1 MSILATLLASALT
14 LALAP
19 ASQEAVPRP
28 VLRDGATVR
37 GEITDES
44 PEVHPPRLTG
54 IYVAP
59 GQRLERRVTLPE
71 PGPGPPGFV
80 PIAAEGGKLFWLQDR
95 ELGLG
100 EYAEFL
106 NDPPIRA
113 RTASSPAPILYPREP
128 SQPGSY
134 LLRTAEGRFEI
145 PWHYDPLTPAFSI
158 DAGDAQ
164 AYVDWL
170 NDRAVS
176 SGEPWTYALP
186 TLVELDR
193 VRRWVAGGS

>member
-1 MSILATLLASALT
+1 MRHVFALT
-14 LALAP
+14 ALLF
-19 ASQEAVPRP
+19 AVPAHAVDIEWVTVGDP
-28 VLRDGATVR
+28 GNPADTTYWGAVAGTYR
-37 GEITDES
+37 IGTY
-44 PEVHPPRLTG
+44 EVTN
-54 IYVAP
+54 A
-59 GQRLERRVTLPE
+59 Q
-71 PGPGPPGFV
+71 
-80 PIAAEGGKLFWLQDR
+80 
-95 ELGLG
+95 
-100 EYAEFL
+100 YAEFL